1 MFDQNKNFR
10 SYFDTTHLHVRL
22 VRAFQIVGGSQES
35 LINIACDSVQSAGL
49 LLVLNRGL
57 QLDFEVL
64 QSAGLEEIWGAQIE
78 TKNNPKPNVC
88 TLLVDSYSSSQATTT
103 TREIGG
109 RL

>member
-1 MFDQNKNFR
+1 M
-10 SYFDTTHLHVRL
+10 
-22 VRAFQIVGGSQES
+22 GGSQES

-64 QSAGLEEIWGAQIE
+64 QSAELGEIWGAQVE

-88 TLLVDSYSSSQATTT
+88 NLLVDSFISSHATTT
-103 TREIGG
+103 TSEIGG
-109 RL
+109 RP